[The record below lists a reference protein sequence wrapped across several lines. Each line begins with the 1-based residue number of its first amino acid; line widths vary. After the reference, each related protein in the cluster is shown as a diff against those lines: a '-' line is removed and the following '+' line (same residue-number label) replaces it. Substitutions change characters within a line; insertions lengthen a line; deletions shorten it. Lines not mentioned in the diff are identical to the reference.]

1 MIVDAP
7 ALYKHEGSPCQR
19 RTRVPSDPVVIAAPE
34 FHRLPVHALHGRMM
48 LDTSEGT
55 HGDTPETSEL
65 CFWQNMLSV
74 N

>member
-1 MIVDAP
+1 MIVDVS
-7 ALYKHEGSPCQR
+7 ALYKYEGSPCQR

-34 FHRLPVHALHGRMM
+34 FQRLLVHTLHRRMM
-48 LDTSEGT
+48 LDTLEGT
-55 HGDTPETSEL
+55 HEDTPETSEL